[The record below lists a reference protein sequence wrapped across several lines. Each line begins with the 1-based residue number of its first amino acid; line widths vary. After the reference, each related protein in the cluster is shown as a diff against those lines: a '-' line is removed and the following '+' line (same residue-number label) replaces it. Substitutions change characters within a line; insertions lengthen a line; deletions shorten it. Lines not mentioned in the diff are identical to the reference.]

1 MLPRLRM
8 KRLPTKSPR
17 DADKGHYRMG
27 PMLIGTVFNICL
39 YGIMITQVHLYFHSF
54 KTDKA
59 WFKFLVLFLFLADTV
74 NAVFDVVY
82 VYDCLVI
89 HFGEDQYL
97 ASANWVFATDP
108 VMTGIIAVTVQ
119 FFFAWR
125 VKVITNSKIAT
136 GVVLISSLA
145 SFCKYPRCY
154 WYVIVADIFPRLVG
168 AIGTSIAV
176 GKIPVFTEFV
186 KFEVI
191 VIIWCGVDL
200 NICISQTA
208 EFSPR
213 LAGAAITDVGITT
226 AMTYHLQKHKTGF
239 SATDDV
245 VNRIIRRKYPLTAVV
260 AIIDLVLFLTDT
272 TGTHLIFNVPL
283 SKLYTNSLMSSLN
296 ARGGWKFGGSGA
308 DTTSGAGDATKRT
321 VNGVTIGSA
330 SRPEV
335 FVHVEQHEQHEL
347 ADFDDK
353 QNSAT
358 LFPDADSDHGNPPA
372 PWTKTR
378 SLKTGENIV

>member
-1 MLPRLRM
+1 
-8 KRLPTKSPR
+8 
-17 DADKGHYRMG
+17 
-27 PMLIGTVFNICL
+27 
-39 YGIMITQVHLYFHSF
+39 
-54 KTDKA
+54 
-59 WFKFLVLFLFLADTV
+59 
-74 NAVFDVVY
+74 
-82 VYDCLVI
+82 
-89 HFGEDQYL
+89 
-97 ASANWVFATDP
+97 
-108 VMTGIIAVTVQ
+108 MTGIIAVTVQ

-145 SFCKYPRCY
+145 SF
-154 WYVIVADIFPRLVG
+154 FG

-191 VIIWCGVDL
+191 VIIW
-200 NICISQTA
+200 
-208 EFSPR
+208 
-213 LAGAAITDVGITT
+213 LAGAAVTDVGITT

-245 VNRIIRRKYPLTAVV
+245 VNRYAIILAVFALGLTYLVIFNRIIRLTVQTGAVTAVV